1 MGETIIDISREFFGE
16 VVRPVLEKQYPAATA
31 RTAFGIFGYGS
42 EVLRLDDELS
52 RDHHWGLRIDALMP
66 VDVFETR
73 RHEML
78 TALSAALPATYR
90 GHALREGH
98 VAGYGIAMESLDS
111 FLKRT
116 IGITHPPETYGE
128 WLNIPEEDIIH
139 VINGEVWLDQS
150 GKFTAIRQKLSAY
163 YPEPV
168 RLRRIAHWC
177 RYYSG
182 FGSYA
187 LKRALLRHE
196 EYFAAVA
203 FGKAIRWG
211 AQLAFLVEKQYF
223 AYDKWIMTFLKKLP
237 RLGTPMTTLVEEAC
251 RLSTSWERKL
261 ELLDAIADLLD
272 ATMVADGIIKPHP
285 RFQGSS
291 SSGYRLL
298 EHAYG
303 EIIQGLPEDLRGIVP
318 LWDQIYMEQFVCGYV
333 NGLDLP
339 HWDSILNLTPAGNF

>member
-1 MGETIIDISREFFGE
+1 MGETIIDISRQFFGE
-16 VVRPVLEKQYPAATA
+16 IVRPVLEKQFPAETA

-42 EVLRLDDELS
+42 DAMRLDDEYS

-66 VDVFETR
+66 PEVFETR
-73 RHEML
+73 RQEMMS
-78 TALSAALPATYR
+78 ALSAALPATYR
-90 GHALREGH
+90 GHAIREGH
-98 VAGYGIAMESLDS
+98 VSGHGMAPESLDS

-116 IGITHPPETYGE
+116 IGITHPPATAVE
-128 WLNIPEEDIIH
+128 WLNIPEEDIVH
-139 VINGEVWLDQS
+139 VINGEVWHDPAGQ
-150 GKFTAIRQKLSAY
+150 FTAIRQKLSAY

-168 RLRRIAHWC
+168 HLRRIAHWC

-187 LKRALLRHE
+187 LKRALLRNE

-211 AQLAFLVEKQYF
+211 VQLAFLVEKQYF
-223 AYDKWIMTFLKKLP
+223 FYDKWIMKFLKKLP
-237 RLGTPMTTLVEEAC
+237 RLGTPMTPLVEEAC

-272 ATMVADGIIKPHP
+272 ATMVADGIIQPHP
-285 RFQGSS
+285 RFEGSAT
-291 SSGYRLL
+291 SGYRLM

-303 EIIQGLPEDLRGIVP
+303 EILQKLPADLREVVP
-318 LWDQIYMEQFVCGYV
+318 QWDQIYMEKFVCGYV

-339 HWDSILNLTPAGNF
+339 HWDSILNLKPFV